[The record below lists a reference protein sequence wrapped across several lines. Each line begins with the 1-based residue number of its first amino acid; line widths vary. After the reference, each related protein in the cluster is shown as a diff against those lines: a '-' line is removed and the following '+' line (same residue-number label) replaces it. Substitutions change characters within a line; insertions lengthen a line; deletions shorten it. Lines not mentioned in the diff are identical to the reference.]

1 MKRKCALQLIVWRA
15 LFSDAARSF
24 FMIESQSRIT
34 NMNKMQMR
42 LATASCLII
51 AGVFFVLFP
60 IIRPYFDESSIQGSR
75 EFASN
80 KWVIAHSLGIGG
92 FILLS
97 LGFLGLYLY
106 LRDSRVELLALRG
119 FALCLVGAGLT
130 LPFFGAEAFG
140 IQVIGS
146 GVVTQNN
153 ASLIPLVNQL
163 RFGPRIAFILSG
175 LVCAAA
181 ATIIVAAAVWKSH
194 ALPKWGGIPLAA
206 GFAAY
211 IPQLEGDPAF
221 QVIRIGVGILI
232 LIGCCW
238 LAWGVFR
245 RLPTIPTE

>member
-1 MKRKCALQLIVWRA
+1 MHCSLLY
-15 LFSDAARSF
+15 ARRLVARPQDHF
-24 FMIESQSRIT
+24 FMIESQSRTT
-34 NMNKMQMR
+34 NMNNLQML
-42 LATASCLII
+42 LATASCLVI

-60 IIRPYFDESSIQGSR
+60 IIRPFFDESSIQGSR

-80 KWVIAHSLGIGG
+80 KWVIAHSLRIGG

-106 LRDSRVELLALRG
+106 LRDSRVERLALRG

-140 IQVIGS
+140 LQIIGS

-163 RFGPRIAFILSG
+163 RFGPGIAFILSG
-175 LVCAAA
+175 LVWVAA
-181 ATIIVAAAVWKSH
+181 ATIIIAAAVWKSQ
-194 ALPKWGGIPLAA
+194 ALPKWSGIPLAA
-206 GFAAY
+206 CFTAY
-211 IPQLEGDPAF
+211 IPQLQAEPTF
-221 QVIRIGVGILI
+221 QVIRTGVGILI

-238 LAWGVFR
+238 LAWGIFR
-245 RLPTIPTE
+245 RLPTLPTE